1 MEEIRKK
8 LKHEILSYLHR
19 AHEEKL
25 KPVMS
30 NTNMAVV
37 STGACLDL
45 GVVPKTLKRHSE
57 PNLSFVPL

>member
-37 STGACLDL
+37 STGACLDP
-45 GVVPKTLKRHSE
+45 GTLKLHSE
-57 PNLSFVPL
+57 LNFSFVPL